1 MLLEHFYNQLYGNMR
16 YEISKDN
23 IDNVLDAGRRADQL
37 SEAYA
42 MHKRDFVNKRD
53 IHRDN
58 KNQFYGGQQNV
69 KQLNAGQQQSNYVK
83 QSYNSAPHFYGN
95 SRWFGRGNPGQNPHW
110 QQGGY
115 NRHPSVG
122 KTPPI
127 KCLGCGEFGHGKYQ
141 CKNKPKS
148 AGLAVSRS
156 KQRQCLENIGL
167 KQREKPARDFEP
179 FITGGKIKLEGGP
192 EKKIVVLR
200 DTGANLSLVLKKTL
214 EWSEESYSGEEVTVR
229 GLASGVSIPLH
240 YVWLKTGFAVGKV
253 KVGVSEELPIE
264 GVDMLLG
271 NNIAGKRVV
280 PELEMIE
287 NPWNE
292 KELEADP
299 ELIVVGKDGSEEVE
313 ESEIF
318 PACVVTRAMALR
330 ERDDDALQSRK
341 HILKPVI

>member
-1 MLLEHFYNQLYGNMR
+1 MQ
-16 YEISKDN
+16 
-23 IDNVLDAGRRADQL
+23 DAGQISLVRH
-37 SEAYA
+37 YA

-58 KNQFYGGQQNV
+58 KNQYYGGQQNV